1 MNWNNKNWE
10 EEDKL
15 FYPKRKVDNKI
26 GWYRP
31 HIIGSFHSNKME
43 KIIEYHSLNESIF
56 YFLLE
61 LDKSTI
67 RYYVRPIE
75 IKIPYINQKGNKKY
89 WNHVPDGLVFRENS
103 APLLYQIKE
112 SPEGKRRFIC

>member
-43 KIIEYHSLNESIF
+43 KIIEYHSLN
-56 YFLLE
+56 
-61 LDKSTI
+61 
-67 RYYVRPIE
+67 
-75 IKIPYINQKGNKKY
+75 KKY
-89 WNHVPDGLVFRENS
+89 WNHVPDVLVFRENS

-112 SPEGKRRFIC
+112 SP